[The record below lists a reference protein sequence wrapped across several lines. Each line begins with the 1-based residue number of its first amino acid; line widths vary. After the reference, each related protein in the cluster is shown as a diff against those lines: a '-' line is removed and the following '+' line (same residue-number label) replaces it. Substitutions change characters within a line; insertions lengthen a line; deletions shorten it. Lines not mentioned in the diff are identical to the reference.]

1 MPLSRF
7 AMSNVQLHYD
17 QLLGPVYTW
26 MAGGWEAAVA
36 RNRALLASLGLATG
50 PRGTAVDL
58 GCGSGFQ
65 SSPLAAAGFDV
76 VALDLNEL
84 LLAELREHAS
94 GLRVRAVLDDLLNF
108 GAHLRDDAALIVCM
122 GDTLTHLPSSDAV
135 ANLVR
140 SAAARLQS
148 GGRLVLG
155 FRDLASHELTG
166 PTRFI
171 PVRSEADRIFT
182 CFLDYRPDHV
192 EVNDLLYVRE
202 GGQWRFS
209 SSAYRKLRLSAEN
222 VGALVTAAGLELELA
237 ATEQGAVR
245 IVGVKR

>member
-1 MPLSRF
+1 M
-7 AMSNVQLHYD
+7 ANVQLHYD

-36 RNRALLASLGLATG
+36 RNRALLASLSLASW

-65 SSPLAAAGFDV
+65 AIPLAEAGFDV
-76 VALDLNEL
+76 VALDLNET
-84 LLAELREHAS
+84 LLAELREHSA
-94 GLRVRAVLDDLLNF
+94 GLPVRVVPDDLLNF
-108 GAHLRDDAALIVCM
+108 AAHLRGDAALIVCM
-122 GDTLTHLPSSDAV
+122 GDTLTHLSSVETV
-135 ANLVR
+135 AGLVR
-140 SAAARLQS
+140 AAAARLQP

-155 FRDLASHELTG
+155 FRDLASQALTG
-166 PTRFI
+166 PARFI